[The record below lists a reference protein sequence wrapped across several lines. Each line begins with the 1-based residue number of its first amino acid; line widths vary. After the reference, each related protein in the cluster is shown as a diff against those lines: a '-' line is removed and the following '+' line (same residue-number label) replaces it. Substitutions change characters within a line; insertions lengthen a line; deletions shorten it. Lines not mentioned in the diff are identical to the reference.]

1 MIMRVLL
8 TRALLATA
16 LSVGGCGGNSS
27 DQGVEHLSFE
37 QALTYSSDTPVTLTG
52 SLLIEGD
59 HVRLCD
65 GLAESYP
72 PQCGARRLDVVSLP
86 REMPEMEKSPDERVR
101 WIEQVTV
108 MGVVSGGE
116 IAIGHFVD

>member
-27 DQGVEHLSFE
+27 DQGVEHLSFK

-52 SLLIEGD
+52 SLLIEGER
-59 HVRLCD
+59 VRLCD

-72 PQCGARRLDVVSLP
+72 PQCGARRLEVVSLP
-86 REMPEMEKSPDERVR
+86 REMPDMEESSDGRVR